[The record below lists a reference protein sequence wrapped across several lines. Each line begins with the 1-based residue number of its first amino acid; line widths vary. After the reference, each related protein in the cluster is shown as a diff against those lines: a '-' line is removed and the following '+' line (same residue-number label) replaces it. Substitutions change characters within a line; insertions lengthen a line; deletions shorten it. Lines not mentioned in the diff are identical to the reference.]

1 MKNLKLIIVL
11 VVLVILTVG
20 AVILYNNLSEDF
32 DPFGE
37 ALDTTFET
45 EAPETEAPV
54 ETDAATDV
62 PGVTEPPETTQ
73 PAELQIP
80 DFTMYDLS
88 GNPVKLSEFAGKPII
103 VNFWATWCGPCKNEM
118 PYFQNMYEK
127 YGDQVAFVMV
137 NATDGDRDTVEKV
150 KEFVADNGYTF
161 PVYCDTELDGVY
173 TYGVYAFPS
182 TLIINADGSLYT
194 GHVGALTQSQLE
206 STIQKILMKS
216 EK

>member
-1 MKNLKLIIVL
+1 MKKFKLIIIL
-11 VVLVILTVG
+11 VVLVVLTVG
-20 AVILYNNLSEDF
+20 AVVLYNNLSEDF
-32 DPFGE
+32 NPFDE
-37 ALDTTFET
+37 VPNTSTET
-45 EAPETEAPV
+45 EAPEVEAPI
-54 ETDAATDV
+54 ETDEAT
-62 PGVTEPPETTQ
+62 GVTEPAETTPQ
-73 PAELQIP
+73 AELQIP

-88 GNPVKLSEFAGKPII
+88 GNPVNLSEFAGKPII

-150 KEFVADNGYTF
+150 KDFVADNGYTF
-161 PVYCDTELDGVY
+161 PVYCDTEFNGVY